1 MPISQARGKY
11 SFCTI
16 LISETVLHN
25 CTIREGGDN
34 PDLFYVEAICVLTA
48 ELATLNAP
56 YAIGRVLDRS
66 AGVSWQKRVRL
77 SLHSLLLSSLPLFFS
92 NTHSPSPWGSGC
104 LPATLGEGKSQT
116 VGISFSILQ
125 GDYVIRKV
133 NFTVRGKMFCCTSKA
148 WTTEFRIGRESQIS
162 R

>member
-56 YAIGRVLDRS
+56 YAIGRVLNRS

-92 NTHSPSPWGSGC
+92 NTP
-104 LPATLGEGKSQT
+104 LPHHEVLDVFQPH
-116 VGISFSILQ
+116 
-125 GDYVIRKV
+125 
-133 NFTVRGKMFCCTSKA
+133 
-148 WTTEFRIGRESQIS
+148 
-162 R
+162 